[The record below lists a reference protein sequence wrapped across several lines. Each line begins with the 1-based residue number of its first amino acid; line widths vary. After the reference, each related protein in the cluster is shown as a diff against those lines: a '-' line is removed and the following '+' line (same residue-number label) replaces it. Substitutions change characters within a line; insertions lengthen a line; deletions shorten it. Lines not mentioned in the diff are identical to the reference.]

1 MLLLAV
7 DKFCRKNF
15 IGSFPFMD
23 GEPTLIPIAWGC
35 LRRIWIFFFFDK

>member
-15 IGSFPFMD
+15 IGLFPFML
-23 GEPTLIPIAWGC
+23 ENLLLFP
-35 LRRIWIFFFFDK
+35 